1 MCIGSH
7 IRAHPVDSAARPS
20 GLDSF
25 AERSA
30 ELKDH
35 HRRRLFVAI
44 AVLAAVFVLAPLA
57 LTTAGTWLVVADP
70 LQPAR
75 SVVVFGGHVPFRAME
90 AAAIY
95 KQGWTREV
103 WLTQGGLYEE
113 DRALARLGVDR
124 TPEHLYSL
132 QVLERLGVPGHAIR
146 VLPGRN
152 FNTADEV
159 RAVARELKAA
169 GGDRAI
175 LITSKYHARRV
186 KVTWHALVG
195 ARPEASVRYTPD
207 DPFEPG
213 RWWRNTADA
222 MSVSREWFGLFNVW
236 AGFPVKSERW

>member
-1 MCIGSH
+1 MLRNKPFH
-7 IRAHPVDSAARPS
+7 D
-20 GLDSF
+20 GLDV
-25 AERSA
+25 
-30 ELKDH
+30 KNH
-35 HRRRLFVAI
+35 HRRQVFFAL
-44 AVLAAVFVLAPLA
+44 AVLAALLGLARLA

-103 WLTQGGLYEE
+103 WLTQGGVYEE
-113 DRALARLGVDR
+113 DLALARLGVNR
-124 TPEHLYSL
+124 TPEHVYSL
-132 QVLERLGVPGHAIR
+132 QVLERMGVPGAAVR
-146 VLPGRN
+146 VLPERN
-152 FNTADEV
+152 LNTADEV

-195 ARPEASVRYTPD
+195 SGPEAIVRYTPD

-213 RWWRNTADA
+213 HWWRNTADA
-222 MSVSREWFGLFNVW
+222 MAVSREWFGLLNAW

>member
-1 MCIGSH
+1 MTGC
-7 IRAHPVDSAARPS
+7 
-20 GLDSF
+20 
-25 AERSA
+25 
-30 ELKDH
+30 
-35 HRRRLFVAI
+35 
-44 AVLAAVFVLAPLA
+44 LALAPFA

-75 SVVVFGGHVPFRAME
+75 SIVVFGGHVPFRAME

-103 WLTQGGLYEE
+103 WLTQGGVYEE
-113 DRALARLGVDR
+113 DLALAKLGINR
-124 TPEHLYSL
+124 TPEHVYSR
-132 QVLERLGVPGHAIR
+132 QVLERLGVPGDAIR
-146 VLPGRN
+146 VLPERN
-152 FNTADEV
+152 VNTADEV
-159 RAVARELKAA
+159 RTVARELKAA

-186 KVTWHALVG
+186 KVVWHALVG
-195 ARPEASVRYTPD
+195 GRPEAIVRYAPD

-222 MSVSREWFGLFNVW
+222 MSVSREWFGLLNAW